1 MGTIQTRRR
10 KDGTAGYTA
19 SIRIKQKGQVIHSE
33 TETFDRKQHA
43 QEWMRRREAELDQ
56 LRARGQLAGSKYTL
70 GDLVKWYRD
79 TVGPSAEWGRTKAYD
94 LERLQRYDISRRY
107 VHTLTAADY
116 VDHVVTRA
124 ADGAGPATAGNDL
137 IWFAQVIRSARP
149 SLGINASLDAIN
161 DARHELRN
169 RRLIGKS
176 RARERRLTKKEDER
190 LQAHFGAP
198 DPRAV
203 IPMLDVYLFA
213 LATGRRQEEITR
225 LRWAD
230 LDREKGVAWLNDVKH
245 PTKKKGNRMKFRML
259 ESAWS
264 IIDRQPHGEL
274 IFPYDPKSVGT
285 AFARACKILGIDGLR
300 FHDLRHEATSRLFER
315 GYQIQEVAQFTL
327 HRSWATLKRYTHLQP
342 EHVPER

>member
-10 KDGTAGYTA
+10 KDGSAGYTA

-56 LRARGQLAGSKYTL
+56 LRARGQLASSKYTL

-79 TVGPSAEWGRTKAYD
+79 TVGPSAEWGRTKGYD
-94 LERLQRYDISRRY
+94 LERLQRYDISKRY
-107 VHTLTAADY
+107 VHTLAAADY
-116 VDHVVTRA
+116 VDHVVARA

-137 IWFAQVIRSARP
+137 IWFAQVLRSARP
-149 SLGINASLDAIN
+149 SLGVNASLEAIS
-161 DARHELRN
+161 DARHELRS

-176 RARERRLTKKEDER
+176 RGRERRATKTEDER
-190 LQAHFGAP
+190 LQAHFGDP

-203 IPMLDVYLFA
+203 IPMLDLYLFA
-213 LATGRRQEEITR
+213 LATARRQEEITR

-230 LDREKGVAWLNDVKH
+230 LDREKGVAWLHDVKP

-259 ESAWS
+259 ESAW
-264 IIDRQPHGEL
+264 
-274 IFPYDPKSVGT
+274 
-285 AFARACKILGIDGLR
+285 
-300 FHDLRHEATSRLFER
+300 
-315 GYQIQEVAQFTL
+315 
-327 HRSWATLKRYTHLQP
+327 
-342 EHVPER
+342 